1 VIAAWGA
8 AGGAQGGD
16 GVVTGARLCKS
27 VSRGAGPWRRALPL
41 FVRLPTW
48 HHAPVKPTAKAQ
60 TRPKTKTK
68 TSAPKAKVKKAAK
81 KPATK
86 VAKAPVKL
94 VTRKAPTRLESVRAA
109 KPSARKPVAKHPTPA
124 KKPAPR
130 ADLGEPIDGFFA
142 RQPEHLR
149 AILDELRALVDEA
162 APDADSSLKW
172 GMPFYT
178 IGGNMMCALAGFKA
192 HVNLIMAGPPD
203 SFADPDGRLEGDAK
217 TGRHIKLR
225 AVGEIPH
232 AAVREWLRTAAER
245 ARQPK

>member
-1 VIAAWGA
+1 
-8 AGGAQGGD
+8 
-16 GVVTGARLCKS
+16 
-27 VSRGAGPWRRALPL
+27 VSRGADPWRRALPL
-41 FVRLPTW
+41 FVRLLTW
-48 HHAPVKPTAKAQ
+48 HHAPVKPTAKAW
-60 TRPKTKTK
+60 TRPKTK

-81 KPATK
+81 KLATK
-86 VAKAPVKL
+86 VAKPAAKRP
-94 VTRKAPTRLESVRAA
+94 PSRLEAGRAG
-109 KPSARKPVAKHPTPA
+109 KPSARKPVAKHPAPATPA

-142 RQPEHLR
+142 RQPDHLR